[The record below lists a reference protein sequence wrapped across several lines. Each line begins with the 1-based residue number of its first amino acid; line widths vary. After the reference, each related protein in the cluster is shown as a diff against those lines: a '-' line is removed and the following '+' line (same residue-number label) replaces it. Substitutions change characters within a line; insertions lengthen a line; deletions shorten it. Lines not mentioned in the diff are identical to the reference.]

1 MQSSSKK
8 PGSETRKLLGTNP
21 KSLSRSEPHEVK
33 EAFARLA
40 RARAELAAF
49 VKTNH
54 KVVGQYDQLQASLNS
69 SIAEAKALYEAHKDV
84 LGPSYQGFVVSKRRA
99 IDASLL
105 VELMP
110 DAFGLVKYAMPVA
123 MFDEL
128 VADGT
133 IPEDIAEQVETFTE
147 SIAVSK
153 K

>member
-1 MQSSSKK
+1 M
-8 PGSETRKLLGTNP
+8 
-21 KSLSRSEPHEVK
+21 
-33 EAFARLA
+33 
-40 RARAELAAF
+40 
-49 VKTNH
+49 
-54 KVVGQYDQLQASLNS
+54 VGQYDQLQASLNS